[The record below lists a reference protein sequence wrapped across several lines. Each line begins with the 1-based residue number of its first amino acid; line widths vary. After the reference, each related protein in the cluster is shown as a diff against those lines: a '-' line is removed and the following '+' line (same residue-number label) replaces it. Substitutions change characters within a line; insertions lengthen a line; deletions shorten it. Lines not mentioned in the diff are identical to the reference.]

1 MNFLRKGVYSTAIY
15 EGVGFGLD
23 TYIYNIAYADCMQKL
38 VEMGVAEYIDSVEE
52 ILCKLNIEKDIK
64 DIKSLLWK
72 SDALKNICKE
82 INYLLSI

>member
-1 MNFLRKGVYSTAIY
+1 
-15 EGVGFGLD
+15 
-23 TYIYNIAYADCMQKL
+23 MQKL